1 MKKIILPALCFCL
14 LILGAC
20 SDSNLDKLHGK
31 WRMDIDE
38 AMKDQDEFSQSI
50 ARVLFGK
57 SAVVEI
63 DAKGKQISLTW
74 GTQQEKDAFTVVSDS
89 GTSVILKVANS
100 GRNRRFDFKDQDTI
114 MMRGS
119 LTLKVTNSG
128 RHMQFEFKEED
139 TKFIIMRR
147 QK

>member
-1 MKKIILPALCFCL
+1 MKKIILPALCLCL
-14 LILGAC
+14 LILGGW
-20 SDSNLDKLHGK
+20 SGSNLDKLHGK

-38 AMKDQDEFSQSI
+38 ALKDPSFGQDEFSQSI
-50 ARVLFGK
+50 ARGLLEK
-57 SAVVEI
+57 TAMAVEI

-74 GTQQEKDAFTVVSDS
+74 GAQQEKGAFTVVSDS

-114 MMRGS
+114 IMS
-119 LTLKVTNSG
+119 
-128 RHMQFEFKEED
+128 D
-139 TKFIIMRR
+139 TKAKDTTGILMRR

>member
-38 AMKDQDEFSQSI
+38 ALKDPSVGKDQFSQSFARALFEKI
-50 ARVLFGK
+50 AI
-57 SAVVEI
+57 VVEI
-63 DAKGKQISLTW
+63 DAKGKQISLPA
-74 GTQQEKDAFTVVSDS
+74 GAQQEKGAFTVVSDS
-89 GTSVILKVANS
+89 GTSVILKVTNS
-100 GRNRRFDFKDQDTI
+100 GQNLRFDFKDQDTI
-114 MMRGS
+114 IMGDD
-119 LTLKVTNSG
+119 TK
-128 RHMQFEFKEED
+128 ED
-139 TKFIIMRR
+139 TKLVMRR